1 MSKEKQLLKNTII
14 VSIGKMCTQLITFF
28 LLPLYTTVLSTTE
41 YGLVDLLNT
50 LISLLLPIVTFQLE
64 QGIFRYL
71 IDYRNNYNKQK
82 EVISTSFFMIFG
94 FAIIFT
100 LFFIIISPVINGN
113 YKYCL
118 FLSLISQIVST
129 VLLQISRG
137 IGNNFKYSFGSLLIG
152 SVTVILNV
160 VLIVWFKLGV
170 YGMLLGTFL
179 GNIIGSLYLFFSLK
193 VYKLLNINLFDKN
206 ISKNLLK
213 YSIPLIPNSISWWIV
228 NVSDRSIISIYMG
241 VDANGI
247 YSAANKFSGVITT
260 LYQIFNLTWTESASI
275 YIDSNDAD
283 HYFSS
288 IFDLVFRLFGSI
300 CLCVIAYMPFIF
312 NIMINNNFSDA
323 YFQIPLLMVAAFFNI
338 LVSFIGSIYIAKKLT
353 NEIAKTS
360 IYAGLIN
367 IVVNFLLIRYIGLF
381 AASLSTIIAYLTM
394 FIFRFIDSKKYINIK
409 INKKIIVYFSIFYIL
424 VFISYYS
431 NLKIL
436 NYITAFGVT
445 IFSLLLNKQNI
456 TTFIFL
462 IFNKFFKQ
470 FN

>member
-1 MSKEKQLLKNTII
+1 
-14 VSIGKMCTQLITFF
+14 
-28 LLPLYTTVLSTTE
+28 
-41 YGLVDLLNT
+41 
-50 LISLLLPIVTFQLE
+50 
-64 QGIFRYL
+64 
-71 IDYRNNYNKQK
+71 
-82 EVISTSFFMIFG
+82 
-94 FAIIFT
+94 
-100 LFFIIISPVINGN
+100 
-113 YKYCL
+113 
-118 FLSLISQIVST
+118 
-129 VLLQISRG
+129 
-137 IGNNFKYSFGSLLIG
+137 
-152 SVTVILNV
+152 
-160 VLIVWFKLGV
+160 
-170 YGMLLGTFL
+170 
-179 GNIIGSLYLFFSLK
+179 
-193 VYKLLNINLFDKN
+193 
-206 ISKNLLK
+206 
-213 YSIPLIPNSISWWIV
+213 
-228 NVSDRSIISIYMG
+228 
-241 VDANGI
+241 
-247 YSAANKFSGVITT
+247 
-260 LYQIFNLTWTESASI
+260 
-275 YIDSNDAD
+275 
-283 HYFSS
+283 
-288 IFDLVFRLFGSI
+288 
-300 CLCVIAYMPFIF
+300 
-312 NIMINNNFSDA
+312 MINNNFSDA

>member
-129 VLLQISRG
+129 VSLQISRG

>member
-113 YKYCL
+113 YKYFL
-118 FLSLISQIVST
+118 FLSLISQIAST

-228 NVSDRSIISIYMG
+228 NVSDRSIISFYMG

-275 YIDSNDAD
+275 YINSNDAD

-338 LVSFIGSIYIAKKLT
+338 LVSFI
-353 NEIAKTS
+353 
-360 IYAGLIN
+360 
-367 IVVNFLLIRYIGLF
+367 
-381 AASLSTIIAYLTM
+381 
-394 FIFRFIDSKKYINIK
+394 
-409 INKKIIVYFSIFYIL
+409 
-424 VFISYYS
+424 
-431 NLKIL
+431 
-436 NYITAFGVT
+436 
-445 IFSLLLNKQNI
+445 
-456 TTFIFL
+456 
-462 IFNKFFKQ
+462 
-470 FN
+470 